1 MLKRFLVV
9 RACVGSP
16 PSVLDSR
23 EALRDLKAHP
33 EETGLF
39 LDLDGTLAELVDL
52 PEAVDLPARTR
63 EHLASLGDRY
73 RAVVIIS
80 GRAAAAI
87 RGIVA
92 LPHLTYV
99 GNHGLEV
106 IESDQRKVW
115 LPPPDA
121 SRMRLMEEVL
131 RQSIRLPGVALELKE
146 LSHAIHY
153 RGAPDPGE
161 ARTRILT
168 ALEGLDLERVTIRE
182 GKFLVQIRPD
192 ASLDKGTAVERLV
205 RERGISKVLYA
216 GDDTTDLDAFRVI
229 GRLGREGAIE
239 GHRIAVWYPDTP
251 PDLLEESELRA
262 NGVRDIQALLG
273 WLAEPD

>member
-1 MLKRFLVV
+1 M
-9 RACVGSP
+9 
-16 PSVLDSR
+16 LDSR
-23 EALRDLKAHP
+23 EDLRDLKAHP

-80 GRAAAAI
+80 GRTAAAI

-131 RQSIRLPGVALELKE
+131 RLSIRLPGVALELKE
-146 LSHAIHY
+146 LSHAI
-153 RGAPDPGE
+153 
-161 ARTRILT
+161 
-168 ALEGLDLERVTIRE
+168 
-182 GKFLVQIRPD
+182 
-192 ASLDKGTAVERLV
+192 
-205 RERGISKVLYA
+205 
-216 GDDTTDLDAFRVI
+216 
-229 GRLGREGAIE
+229 
-239 GHRIAVWYPDTP
+239 
-251 PDLLEESELRA
+251 
-262 NGVRDIQALLG
+262 
-273 WLAEPD
+273 